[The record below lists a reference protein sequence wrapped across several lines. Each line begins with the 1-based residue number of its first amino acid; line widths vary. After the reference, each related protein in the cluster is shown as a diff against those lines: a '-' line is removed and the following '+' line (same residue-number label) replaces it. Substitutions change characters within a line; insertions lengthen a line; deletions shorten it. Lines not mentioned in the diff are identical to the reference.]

1 MTKENAARKT
11 LLAFIIPV
19 IVLLAWYLATTYRNI
34 PTGILPTIPM
44 VGQAVADMLHTREL
58 QTDLLISLQRVIKG
72 FIVSAILG
80 ILLGSLIGMFRTVR
94 ELLTP
99 TITVIRQI
107 PIIAWIPLI
116 IMWAGIGEGSKVIII
131 VLAAFFPVLVNTES
145 GVEQTPQGLIEVADL
160 YQLNVWQKF
169 VKVYLPHALPQ
180 ILVGLKLGLGVSWMA
195 VVAAELIASN
205 AGIGY
210 RLNYSRSMME
220 ANKVIVCMVVIGLV
234 GVVMDK
240 LIGLLFKKITPWSR
254 SDKKN

>member
-1 MTKENAARKT
+1 MKKENAARKT
-11 LLAFIIPV
+11 ILAFVIPV
-19 IVLLAWYLATTYRNI
+19 IVIVAWYLATTYNNI

-44 VGQAVADMLHTREL
+44 VGQAFVDMIHTKEL
-58 QTDLLISLQRVIKG
+58 QTDLLISLLRVLKG
-72 FIVSAILG
+72 FLVSAILG
-80 ILLGSLIGMFRTVR
+80 IVLGSVIGMFQTVR

-99 TITVIRQI
+99 TITIIRQI

-116 IMWAGIGEGSKVIII
+116 IMWAGIGESSKVIII
-131 VLAAFFPVLVNTES
+131 VLAAFFPILVNTES
-145 GVEQTPQGLIEVADL
+145 GVEQTPQGLLEVADL
-160 YQLNVWQKF
+160 YQLNAWQTF
-169 VKVYLPHALPQ
+169 IKVYLPHALPQ

-220 ANKVIVCMVVIGLV
+220 ANKVIVCMVVIGFV

-240 LIGLLFKKITPWSR
+240 LIGLLFRKITPWSR
-254 SDKKN
+254 SDKRN